1 MKTIYKYPISIG
13 SNHIGLP
20 KNSTIL
26 HFGIDGA
33 GYPCIWVLIDTKEEE
48 GETIHLKCIGTG
60 WDLDEILGDSNY
72 AYIGTTIMSNGF
84 VWHLLEVE

>member
-13 SNHIGLP
+13 SNNIDLP

-26 HFGIDGA
+26 HFGMDDT

>member
-13 SNHIGLP
+13 SNNIDLP

-26 HFGIDGA
+26 HFGIDGT
-33 GYPCIWVLIDTKEEE
+33 GYPCIWVLIDTTEE
-48 GETIHLKCIGTG
+48 GEPIHLKCVGTG

-72 AYIGTTIMSNGF
+72 VYISTTVMSNGF
-84 VWHLLEVE
+84 VWHLLEAE